1 MNDVT
6 PIGGRD
12 IPAPPRPLGP
22 DGMKFWTRL
31 WRMPCPWINPVL
43 DLEHVAILC
52 ELMDERGI
60 LRLAVLQNPDPAAGR
75 FARQG
80 LRALDAQMVDMIA
93 ALGLNPAERKAIQ
106 SGGGEHA
113 QDTRLAQI
121 RARSQARRARGGGS

>member
-1 MNDVT
+1 MSDVI

-12 IPAPPRPLGP
+12 IPDPPRPLGP
-22 DGMKFWTRL
+22 DGLKFWSRL

-52 ELMDERGI
+52 ELMDERGM
-60 LRLAVLQNPDPAAGR
+60 LRLNVLQAGDW
-75 FARQG
+75 RQRNG
-80 LRALDAQMVDMIA
+80 LRAIENQMIDMIA

-106 SGGGEHA
+106 SGGGERA

-121 RARSQARRARGGGS
+121 RERTQRRRGGAS